1 MPGPER
7 HVHDDMQII
16 THTSSVEH
24 MLESADH
31 LIERHQEG
39 PANRYGV
46 SQTPPLPSG
55 WVLYS
60 TWYATEG
67 GERGW
72 HVELLDTSKPFQNG
86 SIVDGHSDSFDT
98 ALRDAR
104 ALAVRN

>member
-1 MPGPER
+1 
-7 HVHDDMQII
+7 
-16 THTSSVEH
+16 

-31 LIERHQEG
+31 LIERHQG
-39 PANRYGV
+39 GAGASYGS
-46 SQTPPLPSG
+46 SQMPPLPQG

-67 GERGW
+67 GKRGW

-104 ALAVRN
+104 SLAASN